1 MTERGKWLLH
11 EEGKYFLL
19 MSRPGSFCSGPGDGS
34 LGRGTA
40 EQTMRFQTFQ
50 EREYYINLDALRDEL
65 LHVHQ
70 ELNWLKTVKGAI
82 RNLQEVRAKRRKER
96 QEREAY
102 VEKVAT
108 GKSAAKKTKAKTGRK
123 KTS

>member
-19 MSRPGSFCSGPGDGS
+19 MSRPGGSYSNVNDGR
-34 LGRGTA
+34 LGRGSA
-40 EQTMRFQTFQ
+40 EQMMRFQTFQ

-82 RNLQEVRAKRRKER
+82 RNLQEVRARRRKER

-102 VEKVAT
+102 VEKVTT
-108 GKSAAKKTKAKTGRK
+108 GKSAAKKTARRK
-123 KTS
+123 KT